1 MYFDL
6 SITINRPPSEVFAF
20 LRDKDTFP
28 QKPDSPVLQLDKITL
43 EPATVGTQY
52 VEIVQM
58 LPGVKGVIRSRITCY
73 QPYSRLDEDFEGAG
87 MKGHLSYL
95 FMPKTKGTLLIQQ
108 ETIQWIGIMKF
119 YSPIIRP
126 ILERQ
131 LVSRLN
137 EIKTILESGWEV

>member
-6 SITINRPPSEVFAF
+6 SVTINRTPADVFKF
-20 LRDKDTFP
+20 LRDKDILP
-28 QKPDSPVLQLDKITL
+28 QKPDSPVLKLDKITQG
-43 EPATVGTQY
+43 PAAVGTQY

-73 QPYSRLDEDFEGAG
+73 QPYSRLDEDFQGAG

-95 FMPKTKGTLLIQQ
+95 FVPKTKGTLLSQQ
-108 ETIQWIGIMKF
+108 ETIQWIGIMKLF
-119 YSPIIRP
+119 SPIIRP

-137 EIKTILESGWEV
+137 EIKEILESGWEV